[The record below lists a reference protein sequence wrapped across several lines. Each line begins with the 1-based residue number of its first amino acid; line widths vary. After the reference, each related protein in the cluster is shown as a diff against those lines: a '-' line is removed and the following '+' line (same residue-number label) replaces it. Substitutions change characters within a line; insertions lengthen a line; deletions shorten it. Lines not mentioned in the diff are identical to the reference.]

1 MPQLKSLSTSPSDP
15 VAEVEEPLWEKMEL
29 AEELGSVTLTLAL
42 SLVV

>member
-1 MPQLKSLSTSPSDP
+1 MAACC
-15 VAEVEEPLWEKMEL
+15 VVEPLWEKMEL